1 MGAGP
6 PPRLYSS
13 HAGAGDAC
21 VCRSDLGKPP
31 RLYSSHAGAGDAC
44 ACRSD
49 LGKLVIQFVGGVD
62 GKLVAQ
68 FVGRDLGN

>member
-6 PPRLYSS
+6 
-13 HAGAGDAC
+13 
-21 VCRSDLGKPP
+21 PP

-49 LGKLVIQFVGGVD
+49 LGKLVIQFVGRVD